1 MHFHSKSRHHAQL
14 KRREIWKVLK
24 EVFWKVLKRGNSFGV
39 IKLLRAR
46 CSSLWGFPFCPVGDL
61 SKVRFQINGIFC
73 FQMNCI
79 FCHFQSCALLPQNL
93 FISLIQTGFNHKLLW
108 GFHKFYKSKQ
118 KISSHLKNAT
128 KFPHTQRHMCKELFF
143 LNTSHQWW
151 LWRFCGQARCRYRN
165 PGFHALSLAPALLLS
180 WSNNHIITLLLSF
193 SIQIK
198 QHN

>member
-1 MHFHSKSRHHAQL
+1 MHFHSKSRQHAQL
-14 KRREIWKVLK
+14 RRREIWKVLK

-46 CSSLWGFPFCPVGDL
+46 CFSLWGFPFYSVRDL
-61 SKVRFQINGIFC
+61 SKVRFQINGIFVSRWIV
-73 FQMNCI
+73 F

-128 KFPHTQRHMCKELFF
+128 NFPHTNKDLCVLHIKELFF

-165 PGFHALSLAPALLLS
+165 PGFHALSLAPALL
-180 WSNNHIITLLLSF
+180 
-193 SIQIK
+193 
-198 QHN
+198 

>member
-1 MHFHSKSRHHAQL
+1 MPGVPLYGDFLSAQSEIYRKFVFRLMVFFVSRW
-14 KRREIWKVLK
+14 I
-24 EVFWKVLKRGNSFGV
+24 VF
-39 IKLLRAR
+39 
-46 CSSLWGFPFCPVGDL
+46 
-61 SKVRFQINGIFC
+61 
-73 FQMNCI
+73 

-118 KISSHLKNAT
+118 KISSHLKDAT
-128 KFPHTQRHMCKELFF
+128 KFPHTQRHMCLGLFF
-143 LNTSHQWW
+143 LNTSRQWW